1 MEIGL
6 AGAVRKMCGLRPLPA
21 QFRSLRRTVTALLAT

>member
-6 AGAVRKMCGLRPLPA
+6 TDEVRKMCGLRPLSA
-21 QFRSLRRTVTALLAT
+21 QFRSLRRTGAALLAT